1 MKGSRMLGK
10 LVLCV
15 LKILSFLLFQ
25 KYFLKYD
32 NYNNTINLLWLAWPV
47 PAVCPCI
54 PLAFPP
60 FITVL
65 HTTPHVCSCPTACS

>member
-54 PLAFPP
+54 LLAFPP